1 MKVVPKRLRVNDYFE
16 NILWLI
22 NTGSTRSSTQDAPLS
37 KVAFCRS
44 EQRLRVQET
53 AARIAPILLIV
64 VHLATPAGGHALD
77 DLVLGHAGLTAGDCD
92 RFFNNRPSE
101 SLG

>member
-16 NILWLI
+16 NILRLM
-22 NTGSTRSSTQDAPLS
+22 NTGSTGSSAQDAPLA

-44 EQRLRVQET
+44 EQRLRVQKT
-53 AARIAPILLIV
+53 PARIAPILLVV
-64 VHLATPAGGHALD
+64 VHLATPAGIHSLD
-77 DLVLGHAGLTAGDCD
+77 DLVLGNARLTAGNCNS
-92 RFFNNRPSE
+92 FFNNRPSE